1 MQGREGVRPVTDADG
16 LIGALD
22 VGGTHVSAGLVDLR
36 SAAVEPGSR
45 VRLPLPA
52 NGSRDELVAR
62 LVRAARAVAGGQL
75 RLAVAVP
82 GPFDYKAGV
91 SLITHKLGSLCG
103 VDLRSEL
110 CAALDLPEP
119 TAVRFL
125 NDADAFA
132 LGEWWAGAARGHD
145 RTVGVTLGTGLGSAF
160 ADCGRLVH
168 DGPRVPPGG
177 ELYRL
182 RFRGAP
188 VEETISRGALL
199 ARYGD
204 ARVDVD
210 ELAVRARA
218 GEPRARLVLEEL
230 GVALAEL
237 LTPWLGRFEATCL
250 VVGGSIARSW
260 DVFGTRVR
268 VGLESVDTLR
278 AVDAAEHLDDAP
290 LLGAAL
296 VASRDP

>member
-1 MQGREGVRPVTDADG
+1 M
-16 LIGALD
+16 
-22 VGGTHVSAGLVDLR
+22 R

-52 NGSRDELVAR
+52 NVSRDELVAT
-62 LVRAARAVAGGQL
+62 LVRAARAVAGRG

-82 GPFDYKAGV
+82 GPFDYAAGV
-91 SLITHKLGSLCG
+91 SLITHKLESLCG

-125 NDADAFA
+125 NDADAFV

-160 ADCGRLVH
+160 ADRGRLVH

-188 VEETISRGALL
+188 VEETISRSALL
-199 ARYGD
+199 GRYGD
-204 ARVDVD
+204 VAVDVD

-218 GEPRARLVLEEL
+218 GEPRARLVFEEL

-237 LTPWLGRFEATCL
+237 LAPWLARFEATCL

-268 VGLESVDTLR
+268 AGLESVECLR
-278 AVDAAEHLDDAP
+278 AVDAAEYLEDAP

-296 VASRDP
+296 FASRDR